1 MSIIN
6 VLVGLPGA
14 GKDYLARETANEA
27 TDVIIS
33 SDDIRAELYGSA
45 ECQDNPARVFE
56 EMFKRTCAAVREG
69 KQMVYYN
76 ATNLNRKRRIN
87 LIKEF
92 KRNLGEVSVIA
103 TIVLAPFNL
112 CLERN
117 SMRDRVVPREAME
130 RMYKQ
135 FTVPSRYEGFDQVDV
150 ELNYMIGE
158 KESVINQLINA
169 RTVSQDNP
177 HHTLSVGDHCL
188 AARDYV
194 IDHKEEILQD
204 MHGSDDWFK
213 YIISAATYHDIGK
226 PFCKT
231 FKNAKGEETE
241 IAHFYQHE
249 NVGAYDYLTNV
260 PEKDSK
266 VVALLINLHML
277 HYMDE
282 KYQERMKQ
290 LYTGRIW
297 KALEWINKADRAAH

>member
-6 VLVGLPGA
+6 VLVGLPGS
-14 GKDYLARETANEA
+14 GKDYFARKAANEA

-45 ECQDNPARVFE
+45 ECQDNPSRVFE
-56 EMFKRTCAAVREG
+56 EMFKRTCAAVHEG

-76 ATNLNRKRRIN
+76 ATNLSRKRRMN

-92 KRNLGEVSVIA
+92 KRSLGEVSVIA
-103 TIVLAPFNL
+103 TIVLAPFDL

-117 SMRDRVVPREAME
+117 SLRDRVVPREVME

-135 FTVPSRYEGFDQVDV
+135 FTVPSCYEGFDQVDV

-158 KESVINQLINA
+158 KESIINQLINA

-177 HHTLSVGDHCL
+177 HHTFSVGDHCL

-194 IDHKEEILQD
+194 IDHKEEILRD

-213 YIISAATYHDIGK
+213 YITSAATYHDIGK

-231 FKNAKGEETE
+231 FKNGKGEETE

-249 NVGAYDYLTNV
+249 NVGAYDYLANV
-260 PEKDSK
+260 SGKDSK
-266 VVALLINLHML
+266 IVALLINLHMIF
-277 HYMDE
+277 YADS
-282 KYQERMKQ
+282 KYQERMKE
-290 LYTGRIW
+290 LYKGELWT
-297 KALEWINKADRAAH
+297 ALEWLHKADQAAH